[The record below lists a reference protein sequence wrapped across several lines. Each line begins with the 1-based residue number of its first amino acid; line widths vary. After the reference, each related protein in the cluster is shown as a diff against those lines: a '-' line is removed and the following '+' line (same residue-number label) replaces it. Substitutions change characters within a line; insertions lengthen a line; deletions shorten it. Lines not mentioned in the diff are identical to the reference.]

1 MLTRFDLC
9 VTYHSLVKLVET
21 HVRSSLHSDMH
32 LASTYN
38 LISNLEADLSSS
50 HQIRPFRIHFRTDTN
65 SYNLHATPIK
75 IYKNRIPSILIY
87 LILLSQ
93 KQNACLH
100 IYAEW
105 GLVDEGAYLSTSLH
119 SCAWQN
125 KPEVLK
131 PAEPAPAVIS
141 YYGSNECCDTW
152 LWADYHGYFLEDS
165 KATDSES
172 SSFVC
177 GQ

>member
-1 MLTRFDLC
+1 MLTRFDLR
-9 VTYHSLVKLVET
+9 VTYRSLVKLVET
-21 HVRSSLHSDMH
+21 HVRSSLYLKMPSG
-32 LASTYN
+32 STN
-38 LISNLEADLSSS
+38 NRNSNLEADLSSS
-50 HQIRPFRIHFRTDTN
+50 HQNRPISIHFRTDTN

-105 GLVDEGAYLSTSLH
+105 GLVDEWAYLSTSLQ
-119 SCAWQN
+119 SCEYQK

-141 YYGSNECCDTW
+141 YYGSNNCGDTW
-152 LWADYHGYFLEDS
+152 LWAD
-165 KATDSES
+165 
-172 SSFVC
+172 
-177 GQ
+177 

>member
-1 MLTRFDLC
+1 MQGDMLTRFDLC
-9 VTYHSLVKLVET
+9 VTYRSLVKLVET
-21 HVRSSLHSDMH
+21 HVWSSLYLKMPSG
-32 LASTYN
+32 STN
-38 LISNLEADLSSS
+38 NRNSNLEVDLSSS
-50 HQIRPFRIHFRTDTN
+50 HQIRPIPIHFRTDTN

-100 IYAEW
+100 ISAEW
-105 GLVDEGAYLSTSLH
+105 GLVDEWAYLSTSLH
-119 SCAWQN
+119 SCECQN

-141 YYGSNECCDTW
+141 YYGSNNCCDTW
-152 LWADYHGYFLEDS
+152 LWAD
-165 KATDSES
+165 
-172 SSFVC
+172 
-177 GQ
+177 